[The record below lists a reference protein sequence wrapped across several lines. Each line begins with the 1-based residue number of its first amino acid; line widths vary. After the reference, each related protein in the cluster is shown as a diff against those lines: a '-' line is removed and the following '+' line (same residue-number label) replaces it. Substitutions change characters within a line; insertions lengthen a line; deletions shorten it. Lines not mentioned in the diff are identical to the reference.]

1 MRIAIIGNS
10 GSGKST
16 LAAGLALELSAAS
29 LDLDTVFWE
38 PNQIAVPR
46 DPALARADVAAFC
59 GAHENWVIEGC
70 YATLAEASF
79 PFSPVLVFLN
89 VSVETCVAHCRARPW
104 EAHKYATKAEQDERL
119 EFLLKWV
126 ASYPVRDDD
135 MCLTAHRRLFDGYAE
150 RKVELT
156 ENVDAKVLLN
166 DLRV

>member
-1 MRIAIIGNS
+1 MRIAVIGNS

-16 LAAGLALELSAAS
+16 LAAGLASELSAAT

-59 GAHENWVIEGC
+59 GGHENWVIEGC
-70 YATLAEASF
+70 YATLAAASF

-104 EAHKYATKAEQDERL
+104 EPHKYASKDEQDQRL

-126 ASYPVRDDD
+126 SSYPTRDDD
-135 MCLTAHRRLFDGYAE
+135 MCLKAHRLLFDAYAG

-156 ENVDAKVLLN
+156 ENIDAKVLLN
-166 DLRV
+166 GLRV